1 MLVKFAIEPDA
12 IDDSMTR
19 VDFERLLTAWG
30 YGILVQPIKTITN
43 SIAGLENQSKK
54 HIFTALWERAVHDK
68 GGCRRLSQNK
78 ACEVLWDGITTS
90 AELAQ
95 LEGKL
100 DVAFF
105 RDDSCRGIG
114 TTGPPKQELR

>member
-68 GGCRRLSQNK
+68 GGCRRLSQTK
-78 ACEVLWDGITTS
+78 HA
-90 AELAQ
+90 
-95 LEGKL
+95 K
-100 DVAFF
+100 
-105 RDDSCRGIG
+105 SCG
-114 TTGPPKQELR
+114 TELRLPQSWPNLKENSMLPF